1 MKIKLA
7 HYSRLS
13 GAEGDPGEVIICPDE
28 IGKRFIATAG
38 AKLIEETPEP
48 PKAPTKQ
55 SRKAKQS
62 AEAD

>member
-13 GAEGDPGEVIICPDE
+13 GAEGDPGEVIICTDD
-28 IGKRFIATAG
+28 IGKLFIDTAG
-38 AKLIEETPEP
+38 AKLIEET
-48 PKAPTKQ
+48 KAPPKQ
-55 SRKAKQS
+55 SRKVKQS